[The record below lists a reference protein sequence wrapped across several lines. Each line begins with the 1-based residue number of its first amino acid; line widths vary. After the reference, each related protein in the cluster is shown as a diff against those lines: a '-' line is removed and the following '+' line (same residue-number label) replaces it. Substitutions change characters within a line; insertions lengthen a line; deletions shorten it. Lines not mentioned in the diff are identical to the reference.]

1 MKVRPFYV
9 AVDGITIKVLG
20 VSFNIRAYENDTKVT
35 LIEGKIAA
43 QANGKGYT
51 LTPGKQLKRGK
62 TLGGV
67 GIRTVDP
74 TEIIAWTKGYY
85 VFKKSRLQEV
95 VSTLQNWMESPS

>member
-20 VSFNIRAYENDTKVT
+20 VSFNIRASENDTKVT

-43 QANGKGYT
+43 PANGKGYT

>member
-20 VSFNIRAYENDTKVT
+20 VSFNIRAY
-35 LIEGKIAA
+35 
-43 QANGKGYT
+43 GKGYT